1 VSCCC
6 CLPVVVER
14 THADFELSRWARLIS
29 ITCSAVDNHAGLQAE
44 YARTGLLAEDM
55 LDIAVVAG
63 TVAVEGQ
70 DTMNLVG
77 TAPQVAYTEG
87 TVAAASIAVSAVEIA
102 RIPGIEPGWYRAA
115 HTGLLAPQWPM
126 VQLALFYARV

>member
-1 VSCCC
+1 MSCCFC
-6 CLPVVVER
+6 SLVVVER
-14 THADFELSRWARLIS
+14 AHADFELSPWARLIS
-29 ITCSAVDNHAGLQAE
+29 ITCSEVDNHAGLQAE
-44 YARTGLLAEDM
+44 YAHTGLLAEDM

-87 TVAAASIAVSAVEIA
+87 TVAAASIAVAAVEIA
-102 RIPGIEPGWYRAA
+102 RIPGIAPGCYRAA
-115 HTGLLAPQWPM
+115 HTGLLDLQWPM

>member
-1 VSCCC
+1 M
-6 CLPVVVER
+6 ER

-63 TVAVEGQ
+63 TVAVEEQ
-70 DTMNLVG
+70 DERRFTRPYYTRRMTCTM
-77 TAPQVAYTEG
+77 
-87 TVAAASIAVSAVEIA
+87 VSS
-102 RIPGIEPGWYRAA
+102 
-115 HTGLLAPQWPM
+115 
-126 VQLALFYARV
+126 

>member
-1 VSCCC
+1 MSCCFC
-6 CLPVVVER
+6 SLVVVER
-14 THADFELSRWARLIS
+14 AHADFELSPWARLIS
-29 ITCSAVDNHAGLQAE
+29 ITCSEVDNHAGLQAE
-44 YARTGLLAEDM
+44 YAHTGLLAEDM

-87 TVAAASIAVSAVEIA
+87 TVAVEIA

>member
-1 VSCCC
+1 MSCCFC
-6 CLPVVVER
+6 SLVVVER
-14 THADFELSRWARLIS
+14 AHADFELSPWARLIS

-87 TVAAASIAVSAVEIA
+87 TVAVEIA